1 MKFSSTSLAV
11 VSLCLHTGV
20 TFGYLGAAPQT
31 KSPPNFS
38 LKTKGESNS
47 MLVRDACRILSF
59 SPTKKQYGSNF
70 IVELDKKEI
79 KKAYLLAAKVRTKTS
94 KKIFI
99 VEMQQRADSIFTVRS
114 IILIMF

>member
-79 KKAYLLAAKVRTKTS
+79 KKAYLLSAKVRTNHS
-94 KKIFI
+94 KEIFHC
-99 VEMQQRADSIFTVRS
+99 
-114 IILIMF
+114 